1 MTDQAGAR
9 SFAPPPLPTFEA
21 MIDTIAKPIPT
32 FVALVAGAAATVAL
46 AVALHGSAS
55 SQPEPTQAERAAA
68 APLVA
73 PLPSPGESTRSQID
87 RFTAALA
94 AAPRDPSAYDNLA
107 FAELQMAREDGDP
120 TWYTKAN
127 RLLERA
133 VELAPRDPAAP
144 AGLGSLAMSRHDFAD
159 ADRLGRNALA
169 LAPDNAFALGVIVD
183 ANVELGR
190 YAVARRMLERMLA
203 TKPNL
208 SSYARASYLLE
219 LHGRV
224 ATARRA
230 MVEAVRSGSPARENT
245 AWAQVQLGNLDFNH
259 GHYRRAAAGYAAAL
273 RTSPGNVAALA
284 ARARLDAAL
293 GRYDAAADGYRSVV
307 ARYPLPAYVI
317 AYGDVLQAAG
327 RHAAAQREYALV
339 RAEEQLYAANGVDV
353 DVELALFE
361 ADHGG
366 DPAEAVRR
374 VRSVAATAH
383 SVTVWDALGWTLYRA
398 GRLDAAL
405 SAANRALA
413 LGTEDAGFLFHRGAI
428 EAELGDRSAARR
440 DLAHALAVNPRF
452 SILQAPIARRLLA
465 EVS

>member
-1 MTDQAGAR
+1 
-9 SFAPPPLPTFEA
+9 
-21 MIDTIAKPIPT
+21 MIDTLAKPVPT
-32 FVALVAGAAATVAL
+32 FVALITGAAAIVVV
-46 AVALHGSAS
+46 AVALHGGSP
-55 SQPEPTQAERAAA
+55 SQPEPTAAERAAA

-94 AAPRDPSAYDNLA
+94 AAPHDASAYDNLA

-120 TWYTKAN
+120 TWYTKAD
-127 RLLERA
+127 RLLQRA
-133 VELAPRDPAAP
+133 VELAPRDAAAL
-144 AGLGSLAMSRHDFAD
+144 AGLGSLAMSRHDFAG
-159 ADRLGRNALA
+159 ADRLGRRALA
-169 LAPDNAFALGVIVD
+169 VAPDNAFALGVIVD

-190 YAVARRMLERMLA
+190 YAVARRTLERMLEI
-203 TKPNL
+203 KPNL

-219 LHGRV
+219 LHGHV
-224 ATARRA
+224 APARRA
-230 MVEAVRSGSPARENT
+230 MAEAVRSGAPARENT
-245 AWAQVQLGNLDFNH
+245 AWAWVQLGNLDFNH
-259 GHYRRAAAGYAAAL
+259 GRFRAAAAGYASAL

-293 GRYDAAADGYRSVV
+293 GRYDAAAAGYRGVV

-327 RHAAAQREYALV
+327 RRADARREYALV
-339 RAEEQLYAANGVDV
+339 RAEEELYAANGVDV

-374 VRSVAATAH
+374 VRAVAATAH

-398 GRLDAAL
+398 GRLDEALAA
-405 SAANRALA
+405 ADHALA
-413 LGTEDAGFLFHRGAI
+413 LGTEDASFLFHRGAI
-428 EAELGDRSAARR
+428 EAALGDRAAARR
-440 DLAHALAVNPRF
+440 DLSRALAVNPRF
-452 SILQAPIARRLLA
+452 SILQAPVARRLLA

>member
-1 MTDQAGAR
+1 
-9 SFAPPPLPTFEA
+9 
-21 MIDTIAKPIPT
+21 MIETLAKPVPT
-32 FVALVAGAAATVAL
+32 FVALMAAAAATVAV
-46 AVALHGSAS
+46 AVALHGRGPL
-55 SQPEPTQAERAAA
+55 QPGPTAAERAAA

-73 PLPSPGESTRSQID
+73 PLPAPGESTRAQID

-94 AAPRDPSAYDNLA
+94 QAPGDASAYDNLA

-120 TWYTKAN
+120 TWYTKAEK
-127 RLLERA
+127 LLQRA
-133 VELAPRDPAAP
+133 VQLAPRDAAAI
-144 AGLGSLAMSRHDFAD
+144 AGLGSLAMSRHDFSG
-159 ADRLGRNALA
+159 ADRLGRRALA
-169 LAPDNAFALGVIVD
+169 LAPDNAFALGVIAD

-190 YAVARRMLERMLA
+190 YGVARRTLARMLEI
-203 TKPNL
+203 KPNL

-224 ATARRA
+224 AAARRA
-230 MVEAVRSGSPARENT
+230 MVEAVDSGAPARENT

-259 GHYRRAAAGYAAAL
+259 GRYRLAAAGYAAAL
-273 RTSPGNVAALA
+273 HTSPGNVAALA

-293 GRYDAAADGYRSVV
+293 GRYGAAAAGYRSVV

-317 AYGDVLQAAG
+317 AYGDVLHAAG
-327 RHAAAQREYALV
+327 RDAAARREYALV
-339 RAEEQLYAANGVDV
+339 RAEEALYAANGVDV

-366 DPAEAVRR
+366 NPAEAVRR
-374 VRSVAATAH
+374 VRSVARTAH

-405 SAANRALA
+405 MASNRALS
-413 LGTEDAGFLFHRGAI
+413 LGTQDASFLFHRGAI
-428 EAELGDRSAARR
+428 EAALGDRAAARR
-440 DLAHALAVNPRF
+440 DLAQALTVNPQF
-452 SILQAPIARRLLA
+452 SILQAPVARHLFA

>member
-1 MTDQAGAR
+1 
-9 SFAPPPLPTFEA
+9 
-21 MIDTIAKPIPT
+21 MIDTLAKPVPT
-32 FVALVAGAAATVAL
+32 FVALIAGAAATVAV
-46 AVALHGSAS
+46 AVALHARGP
-55 SQPEPTQAERAAA
+55 SQPEPTAAERAAA

-73 PLPSPGESTRSQID
+73 PLPAPGESTRAQVD

-94 AAPRDPSAYDNLA
+94 AAPRDASAYDNLA

-120 TWYTKAN
+120 TWYTKAD
-127 RLLERA
+127 RLLQRA
-133 VELAPRDPAAP
+133 VELSPRDAAAI
-144 AGLGSLAMSRHDFAD
+144 AGLGSLAMSRHDFAG
-159 ADRLGRNALA
+159 ADRLGRRALA
-169 LAPDNAFALGVIVD
+169 LAPDNAFALGVIAD

-190 YAVARRMLERMLA
+190 YAVARRTLERMLEI
-203 TKPNL
+203 KPNL

-219 LHGRV
+219 LHGNV
-224 ATARRA
+224 AAARRA
-230 MVEAVRSGSPARENT
+230 MIEAVSSGAPARENT

-259 GHYRRAAAGYAAAL
+259 GRYRLAAAEYAAAL

-293 GRYDAAADGYRSVV
+293 GRDDAAAAGYRTVV

-317 AYGDVLQAAG
+317 AYGDVLHAAG
-327 RHAAAQREYALV
+327 RHAAARREYALV
-339 RAEEQLYAANGVDV
+339 RAEEALYAANGVDV

-366 DPAEAVRR
+366 NAAEAVRR
-374 VRSVAATAH
+374 VHAVAETAH

-405 SAANRALA
+405 AASNRALA
-413 LGTEDAGFLFHRGAI
+413 LGTQDASFLFHRGAI
-428 EAELGDRSAARR
+428 EAALGDRAAARR
-440 DLAHALAVNPRF
+440 DLTRALAVNPQF
-452 SILQAPIARRLLA
+452 SILQTPVARRLLA